1 LLCMSRGGAPEG
13 GAVVLDV
20 AQLEALLTRT
30 FSIGL
35 DVGRGRE
42 KVALVRLRLSR
53 ALLGAAETQAMAA
66 EALVIERGVA
76 TEHIAA
82 AEGLAL
88 HAAAFNGTPDPVLHL
103 AARAMGVATGLAAL
117 EPDPRAPGA
126 DVLLDAAL
134 QAATGL
140 QQLLAF
146 RPMTAPPSPPR
157 RAGRRHRRTH
167 QRRCR
172 TRQGRR
178 SPARAHRAGQDDR
191 TVRPHRQDGSQLS
204 PARQRPTGPRAPQF
218 DLRTGY
224 SGLEQQRNGQWR

>member
-1 LLCMSRGGAPEG
+1 
-13 GAVVLDV
+13 VVLDV

-42 KVALVRLRLSR
+42 KVALVRLRLSK

-66 EALVIERGVA
+66 EALAIERGVA
-76 TEHIAA
+76 TEQIAA

-88 HAAAFNGTPDPVLHL
+88 HAAAFNGMPDPVLHL
-103 AARAMGVATGLAAL
+103 AARAMGVVTGLAAL
-117 EPDPRAPGA
+117 EPDPRARGA

-146 RPMTAPPSPPR
+146 RMTAPLSPPR
-157 RAGRRHRRTH
+157 RSRPPPPPG
-167 QRRCR
+167 
-172 TRQGRR
+172 
-178 SPARAHRAGQDDR
+178 SPAPPPNSA
-191 TVRPHRQDGSQLS
+191 RPPTPCTGSS
-204 PARQRPTGPRAPQF
+204 SWPR
-218 DLRTGY
+218 
-224 SGLEQQRNGQWR
+224 